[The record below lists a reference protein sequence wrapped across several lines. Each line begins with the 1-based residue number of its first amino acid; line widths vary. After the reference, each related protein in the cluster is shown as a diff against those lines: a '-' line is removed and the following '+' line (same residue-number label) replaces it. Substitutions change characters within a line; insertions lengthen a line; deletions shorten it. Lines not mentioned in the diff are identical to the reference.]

1 MAGGPPRAGA
11 PPIGA
16 PPLRPS
22 EGVGSGGAGHTTAP
36 PSITPPMYNP
46 NALKKGEAAS
56 AAPQTAGGTGG
67 PPPPSTGAP
76 PAGGAPV
83 DPNPAPAAAPV
94 PSVPLT
100 GIVTGSGTGKRTYA
114 LDASQQSYVS
124 QPQQQISG
132 GGPGGQRPQGGQG
145 FDHGQRQ
152 GGGGQGGGGKSGQRI
167 DPSQVPRPER
177 SGDGEVR
184 EWRTKSLGQNP
195 PPPAGSLIR
204 VVDDGNC
211 SPRFMRSSITQVG
224 RADIPAIGPLLPSA
238 PCCHRPFSALGP
250 LPPSPGFWAPDLGGP
265 CGDSSP
271 LESPTCTLE
280 LPNPKPQILGISN
293 LKPSKPENPKPLNLR
308 PRP

>member
-1 MAGGPPRAGA
+1 MSISGGPPRAGA

-16 PPLRPS
+16 PPLKPS

-46 NALKKGEAAS
+46 NALRKGDAS
-56 AAPQTAGGTGG
+56 GVAPQTAGGTGG
-67 PPPPSTGAP
+67 PPPPAGGAP
-76 PAGGAPV
+76 PAAPGAPVAPGGAP
-83 DPNPAPAAAPV
+83 AGAAAAAAPV

-124 QPQQQISG
+124 QPQPQFQG
-132 GGPGGQRPQGGQG
+132 GGPGGQQPQGGQGGQG
-145 FDHGQRQ
+145 FDHNQRQ
-152 GGGGQGGGGKSGQRI
+152 GGGGQGGGGRSGQRI

-177 SGDGEVR
+177 LGDGEMR

-204 VVDDGNC
+204 VIDDGNC

-224 RADIPAIGPLLPSA
+224 
-238 PCCHRPFSALGP
+238 
-250 LPPSPGFWAPDLGGP
+250 
-265 CGDSSP
+265 
-271 LESPTCTLE
+271 
-280 LPNPKPQILGISN
+280 ISRI
-293 LKPSKPENPKPLNLR
+293 SH
-308 PRP
+308 